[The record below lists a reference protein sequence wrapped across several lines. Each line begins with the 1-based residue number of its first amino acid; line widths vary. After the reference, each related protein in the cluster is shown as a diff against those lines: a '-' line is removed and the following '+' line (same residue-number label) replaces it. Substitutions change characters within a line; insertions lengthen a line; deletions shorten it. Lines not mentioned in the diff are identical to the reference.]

1 MNILPIWRTAIVM
14 MGLTCGLAPAATAPA
29 RPSRTYTV
37 QSGDTLSKIAR
48 KHGVSLSS
56 VLAANRGINPS
67 ALNRGQRVV
76 IPGSTA
82 AAPAPAPSVP
92 EARPSTARPE
102 SRPSARVP
110 AAKPDP
116 FAAAGLAAAPSGS
129 SSSAHTVRPGETLSS
144 ISRSRKVS
152 VANLRAWNK
161 LSSDSLRVGQ
171 KLNLSGQS
179 AAAPAPER
187 RPATGDVAEPERD
200 TPPPPAQP
208 AAPQATGT
216 GRIPHIV
223 QKGETFSTIA
233 RKHGISWGKLY
244 RANAGVD
251 PESLKPGQ
259 RIWVPSSEMVN
270 TTPPPPADES
280 TSEAAAETGAQ
291 ADPAPR
297 PFAVD
302 NSRPRLVYRVLRGDS
317 AATIARKFKI
327 SEADFRRY
335 NRLNGDTL
343 ATGDTVY
350 VPAYPGA
357 SASAVVSA
365 DRGVNVTY

>member
-14 MGLTCGLAPAATAPA
+14 MSLTCGLATAATATA
-29 RPSRTYTV
+29 RPSRSYTV

-76 IPGSTA
+76 IPGSGTTA
-82 AAPAPAPSVP
+82 AAPASTAATPKPAPK
-92 EARPSTARPE
+92 PE

-116 FAAAGLAAAPSGS
+116 FAAAGLAAGGTNSSGG
-129 SSSAHTVRPGETLSS
+129 SAHTVRSGETLSS
-144 ISRSRKVS
+144 IARTRKVS

-161 LSSDSLRVGQ
+161 LSSDGLRVGQ

-179 AAAPAPER
+179 AATPAPAPER
-187 RPATGDVAEPERD
+187 RPVGDVDEIERN
-200 TPPPPAQP
+200 TPPPPAPP
-208 AAPQATGT
+208 AAPQATST
-216 GRIPHIV
+216 GRIAHIV

-251 PESLKPGQ
+251 PESLRPGQ

-270 TTPPPPADES
+270 TTPPPPADE
-280 TSEAAAETGAQ
+280 TTRPAADSEGEP
-291 ADPAPR
+291 DPAPR
-297 PFAVD
+297 QFVVND
-302 NSRPRLVYRVLRGDS
+302 SRPRLVYRVLRGDS
-317 AATIARKFKI
+317 VATISRKFKI

-350 VPAYPGA
+350 VPAYPGSSP
-357 SASAVVSA
+357 SAMVST
-365 DRGVNVTY
+365 DRGVNATY